1 MSENGLQ
8 LCLLNKT
15 DVILKNLKKY
25 LKLNNFFPSG
35 VWHEEDVERRP
46 EERRVRRHPG
56 ARSAERTVGF
66 QKAKPD
72 WTYGETI
79 KAK

>member
-1 MSENGLQ
+1 
-8 LCLLNKT
+8 
-15 DVILKNLKKY
+15 
-25 LKLNNFFPSG
+25 LNNFFPSG